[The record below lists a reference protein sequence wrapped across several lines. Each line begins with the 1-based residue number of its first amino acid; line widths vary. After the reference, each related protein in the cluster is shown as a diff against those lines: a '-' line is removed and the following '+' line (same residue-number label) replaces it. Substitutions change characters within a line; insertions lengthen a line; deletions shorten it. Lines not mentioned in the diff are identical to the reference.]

1 MWWIKFWI
9 QRLSRVLG
17 LSIFNTT
24 TKKRAQPFQDEEGP
38 QSCFPKYS
46 YEGLIRR
53 NWEKHPTQIG
63 LLFSK
68 ESISQQV
75 KQINF
80 SSPFNIKTLCFC
92 FYGPLWLRTKN
103 RISTWPIKNWAA
115 MVAAPAPADR
125 LRGDKSQFH
134 RGTRWVE
141 HGILPWFRNESIRLS
156 WWCDRST
163 PTFSGKYTFH
173 SLGHFR

>member
-24 TKKRAQPFQDEEGP
+24 TKKKGSTVSRWRRP

-80 SSPFNIKTLCFC
+80 SSPFNIKTLCFW
-92 FYGPLWLRTKN
+92 FLWLRTKN
-103 RISTWPIKNWAA
+103 RISTWQIKNWAA
-115 MVAAPAPADR
+115 WLLRR
-125 LRGDKSQFH
+125 LRRQRLQIGWGVTNPNFI
-134 RGTRWVE
+134 VE
-141 HGILPWFRNESIRLS
+141 RAGLS
-156 WWCDRST
+156 MGSCHDSEMN
-163 PTFSGKYTFH
+163 PSV
-173 SLGHFR
+173 